1 MPHRVISRRNWLELT
16 ALTTVATLVPR
27 HDSAGQ
33 TTAPS
38 LRETRI
44 RRIVREFEE
53 QGFHRTGTSV
63 DRASANWLRDL
74 AHQSGLTASLESFS
88 LHRVDPVSAALIVAG
103 RRIEGIPLFDAAFTN
118 ERGVAGRL
126 GLLDSDAEIGLAE
139 SRPNAAGAGP
149 LGDARRAN
157 RHRAIVCV
165 TRGGE
170 AGLCPSNAESFLEP
184 FGPPVLQV
192 GSELASWLQEQ
203 AQRGAE
209 VRLVAHVKRTPAE
222 AFNVIA
228 KISGDNPALP
238 PLVIMTPRSGWYRC
252 ASERGGGLACWLEL
266 MPALRQAKPARDV
279 VFVASSGHELGYLGI
294 NAFIERRP
302 GIVSNSVGWIH
313 LGGNIGAAARPQ
325 AGGNTVQASDDEIER
340 LLAQAM
346 TSTALTI
353 DVRVPHNRVPGGEAE
368 VVHRGG
374 GRYVSVIVSNIMF
387 HNPMDRGPR
396 VIDARA
402 IGAFVE
408 AFGMVA
414 KTLAGREPFRS

>member
-88 LHRVDPVSAALIVAG
+88 LHRVDPVSAALIVGG

-165 TRGGE
+165 TRGSSVVPRR
-170 AGLCPSNAESFLEP
+170 APSTSAIVAPNVRMKP
-184 FGPPVLQV
+184 
-192 GSELASWLQEQ
+192 GS
-203 AQRGAE
+203 
-209 VRLVAHVKRTPAE
+209 
-222 AFNVIA
+222 
-228 KISGDNPALP
+228 
-238 PLVIMTPRSGWYRC
+238 
-252 ASERGGGLACWLEL
+252 
-266 MPALRQAKPARDV
+266 AR
-279 VFVASSGHELGYLGI
+279 SSGVNTRMIAAATPSIALL
-294 NAFIERRP
+294 RRP
-302 GIVSNSVGWIH
+302 TRSTSNKEDVIRRVG
-313 LGGNIGAAARPQ
+313 L
-325 AGGNTVQASDDEIER
+325 
-340 LLAQAM
+340 
-346 TSTALTI
+346 I
-353 DVRVPHNRVPGGEAE
+353 D
-368 VVHRGG
+368 
-374 GRYVSVIVSNIMF
+374 
-387 HNPMDRGPR
+387 
-396 VIDARA
+396 
-402 IGAFVE
+402 
-408 AFGMVA
+408 
-414 KTLAGREPFRS
+414 LQ